1 MGATAAAAAAAAAA
15 DIYVAAHLSR
25 GAVAAVG
32 TAKVRTYRRA
42 PREQVTYTKA
52 VQIGVVGAAIK
63 FGTLILEMAFSVFI
77 PTYCPNFLVTY
88 IASNLTI
95 IPTRLNKNI
104 VDEIFRWAS
113 SSEVTFQI

>member
-1 MGATAAAAAAAAAA
+1 MGATAAAAAAAA
-15 DIYVAAHLSR
+15 DVYVAAHLSR

-63 FGTLILEMAFSVFI
+63 FGTRILEMEFSVFI
-77 PTYCPNFLVTY
+77 PTYCPNFFVTY
-88 IASNLTI
+88 IACNLTI
-95 IPTRLNKNI
+95 TITINI
-104 VDEIFRWAS
+104 FVVDVIFQWAY

>member
-1 MGATAAAAAAAAAA
+1 MGATAAAAAAAA

-42 PREQVTYTKA
+42 PREQVTYTK
-52 VQIGVVGAAIK
+52 VGQPGVVGAAIK
-63 FGTLILEMAFSVFI
+63 IETLILEMAFSVFI